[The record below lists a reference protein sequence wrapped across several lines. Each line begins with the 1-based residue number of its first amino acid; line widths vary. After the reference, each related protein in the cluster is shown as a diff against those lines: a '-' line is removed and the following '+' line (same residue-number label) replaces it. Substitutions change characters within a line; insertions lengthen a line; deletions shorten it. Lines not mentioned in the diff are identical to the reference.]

1 MRRKFPLNGK
11 LLKIV
16 IFPKCEPF
24 NRKFLKFLEENLARL
39 SSTRNFRNAKGNFG
53 RIESALSSVHTY
65 LIYTVTCMS
74 LWDVE
79 PLTLSLPLS
88 HSLADHVSRHMKA
101 IQFVLLMGAAVSYA
115 LFTFMC
121 AGIVP
126 YCKAVL
132 FLTFILGGFFT
143 NGSIPLFFEMA
154 VETAYPV
161 AEGITSGFLTIS
173 CNVLQ
178 LVFYIFPLLP
188 KFGLKWIN
196 WCTFATY
203 AACIPLLALW
213 RERYY
218 RSEVDDQGKAGA
230 INSINSISQWAC
242 LYLLG

>member
-1 MRRKFPLNGK
+1 MTATVDRLDFKYGLKRLMFNKQFWLLLFING
-11 LLKIV
+11 
-16 IFPKCEPF
+16 
-24 NRKFLKFLEENLARL
+24 
-39 SSTRNFRNAKGNFG
+39 
-53 RIESALSSVHTY
+53 
-65 LIYTVTCMS
+65 
-74 LWDVE
+74 
-79 PLTLSLPLS
+79 LTLGVYNGWVSILDLNLS
-88 HSLADHVSRHMKA
+88 QFGMGEKTAGWLGFGASMTGIAAGIFLAILADHVSRHMKA
-101 IQFVLLMGAAVSYA
+101 IQFVLLVGAAVSYA

-121 AGIVP
+121 AGIIP

-132 FLTFILGGFFT
+132 FLTFILGGFFS

-178 LVFYIFPLLP
+178 LIFYIFPLLP

-218 RSEVDDQGKAGA
+218 RSEVDDQGKTA
-230 INSINSISQWAC
+230 INSTINSISQ
-242 LYLLG
+242 